1 MNRYSEDYRNT
12 SSKEMYEIEKEA
24 YLVSQFS
31 STFVN
36 KQGKSIRHAFVF
48 VVNRGRGFGDYKA
61 VRRQTTDGDEIKR
74 IPRILKKKMAVEPS
88 EELAK
93 RLAHATYIESL
104 YDSCFKN
111 W

>member
-12 SSKEMYEIEKEA
+12 GSREMAEIEKEA

-36 KQGKSIRHAFVF
+36 KKGKSIRHAFVF
-48 VVNRGRGFGDYKA
+48 VVNRERGFESYKK
-61 VRRQTTDGDEIKR
+61 VRKQTSDGKDIQR
-74 IPRILKKKMAVEPS
+74 ITRVLRKQLAENPS
-88 EELAK
+88 EELAS
-93 RLAHATYIESL
+93 RLKQAVYIESL
-104 YDSCFKN
+104 FDSCFKN